1 MIPLIS
7 IVVPVYNASEFL
19 TETVESVLKQSYEK
33 WELHLVNDGSTD
45 DSASIMETLQKRD
58 DRIHIHHKENGGQ
71 ASARNFGIDQSNGTY
86 ISFLDADDLWLK
98 HKLTEQIKE
107 LSTHNP
113 DFLYGLGYYY
123 YPERDPQLETYE
135 WISGKMTGNE
145 FFKALYHSCAV
156 NTNTVLV
163 KESLFQSVGYFDE
176 SETLRGTE
184 DWDLWMRIV
193 KKAQRFSPHRIE
205 YNLPPHFGHLR
216 FQLNLLQACFQSS
229 PKHLH
234 NHSLSC

>member
-1 MIPLIS
+1 M
-7 IVVPVYNASEFL
+7 
-19 TETVESVLKQSYEK
+19 
-33 WELHLVNDGSTD
+33 NDGSTD
-45 DSASIMETLQKRD
+45 DSTSIMETLQKRD

-123 YPERDPQLETYE
+123 YPERDPQLEIYE

-145 FFKALYHSCAV
+145 FFKALCHYCAV

-205 YNLPPHFGHLR
+205 YNLPPHLGHLR